1 MKKIS
6 ILILL
11 LINNAQAIEHDQIVK
26 QINATTKKNEVMTFS
41 PNAKKQENFKKLF
54 GPDLIKQI
62 DNEKKTSPSPIPH
75 SSLFDKISSAYSKKA
90 YAFAPAPKPT
100 QTPDLGID
108 LRHKD
113 TPVKNQIGPRCTA
126 YGLIAAIENLHGH
139 KTDLSEA
146 ELWFRYQQYSIYPA
160 MQKAKENKIT
170 QEAFWPENKDT
181 PNTGY
186 ENNRVVKLSKE
197 TNLGTDFNKIKEKL
211 KAGKPIYFAFR
222 VPNDLNT
229 CSAVV
234 REDSP
239 LTDGGHAV
247 MISGYKI
254 APEIKDGFYL
264 IIKNSWG
271 TNCHDEGYV
280 YLTPSF
286 CKRADGYCVFY
297 SIDEVI

>member
-1 MKKIS
+1 MKKLS
-6 ILILL
+6 TILL
-11 LINNAQAIEHDQIVK
+11 LLSVNTYALEHEEIVK
-26 QINATTKKNEVMTFS
+26 QIKAPIKKNEVMTIS
-41 PNAKKQENFKKLF
+41 PHAKKQENYKKLF
-54 GPDLIKQI
+54 GPALLKQI
-62 DNEKKTSPSPIPH
+62 EEEKKPKESHKPQSFFNNI
-75 SSLFDKISSAYSKKA
+75 LNAYIKKA
-90 YAFAPAPKPT
+90 YAFAPAPKPSP
-100 QTPDLGID
+100 TPDLGID

-126 YGLIAAIENLHGH
+126 YGLIAAIENLHGQ
-139 KTDLSEA
+139 KIDLSEA

-170 QEAFWPENKDT
+170 KEAFWPENKDT
-181 PNTGY
+181 PNLGH
-186 ENNRVVKLSKE
+186 ENNRVVKLAKE
-197 TNLGTDFNKIKEKL
+197 THLGTNFDLIKSKL
-211 KAGKPIYFAFR
+211 KEGKPIYFAFR
-222 VPNDLNT
+222 VPKDLNT

-234 REDSP
+234 REDSQM
-239 LTDGGHAV
+239 TDGGHAV

-271 TNCHDEGYV
+271 TNCHDKGYV

-286 CKRADGYCVFY
+286 CKRTDGYCTFY